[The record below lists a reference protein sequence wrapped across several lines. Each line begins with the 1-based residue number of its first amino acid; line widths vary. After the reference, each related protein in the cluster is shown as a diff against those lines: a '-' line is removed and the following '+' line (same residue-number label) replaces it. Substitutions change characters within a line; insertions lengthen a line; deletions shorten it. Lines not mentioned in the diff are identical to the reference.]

1 MNSRIV
7 APTPLPFE
15 LGCCIHSINVAQ
27 SCLSFNCIAYH
38 LGTLD
43 VRHVEPEGNVE
54 AEPEDGA
61 RVDQSRR
68 WKDRLEC
75 MFGLG

>member
-1 MNSRIV
+1 M
-7 APTPLPFE
+7 
-15 LGCCIHSINVAQ
+15 HSYLNIIP
-27 SCLSFNCIAYH
+27 SH

-54 AEPEDGA
+54 AEPEDDA

-68 WKDRLEC
+68 RKDRLEY
-75 MFGLG
+75 MLGLG